1 VIEIEKTLNIQ
12 NERLNSHERVNQMQ
26 DKHIVLLQSRTKDQQ
41 TEIENENIYKNSL
54 SSEKIVRK
62 DNTVKNELQDDNAR
76 VKRQVAPKFIKN
88 ITVSLLPPYPDN
100 PDILYRRGRLHN
112 IDIRFNI
119 LIIN

>member
-1 VIEIEKTLNIQ
+1 MIEIEKTLKIQ

-26 DKHIVLLQSRTKDQQ
+26 DKHIGLLQSRTKDQK
-41 TEIENENIYKNSL
+41 TEIDTENVYKNSL

-76 VKRQVAPKFIKN
+76 VKRQVTPKFIKH

-100 PDILYRRGRLHN
+100 PDIVYRRGRQHN
-112 IDIRFNI
+112 INLRFYFI
-119 LIIN
+119 IIN